1 MIAAEAG
8 AGPVAVDGDGLV
20 LEGVSKSFEGV
31 RAVSDLSLRVPE
43 GLIFGFLG
51 PNGAGKTTTMRMVL
65 DILRPDSGTITWRG
79 RPVDGQTRRRFGYL
93 PEERGLYPKMKVL
106 DQLVY
111 FARLYG
117 MQRDEA
123 AAAAECWLERFGI
136 ADRKGSRLDEL
147 SRGNQQ
153 KVQVLVALVHDPDL
167 ALLDE
172 PFSGLDP
179 LNSELLEEALR
190 DLRDRGK
197 TVLYSSHRLEQ
208 VEELCE
214 GVAIIA
220 RGRLRLTGNLEA
232 IRDAATRRILHVR
245 TSSRTAPDIA
255 GLPLDRVEPGR
266 DYARFSLREGADPQ
280 DVLRSLAARESLEYF
295 ALERPTLQEIFLEAT
310 ADSEEGSAGAVEAA

>member
-1 MIAAEAG
+1 
-8 AGPVAVDGDGLV
+8 
-20 LEGVSKSFEGV
+20 VSKSFEGV
-31 RAVSDLSLRVPE
+31 HAVSELSLRVPE

-51 PNGAGKTTTMRMVL
+51 PNGAGKTTTMRVIL
-65 DILRPDSGTITWRG
+65 DILRPDTGAVRWRG
-79 RPVDGQTRRRFGYL
+79 RPVDDQTRRRFGYL

-106 DQLVY
+106 DQLVF

-117 MQRDEA
+117 MPRAEA
-123 AAAAECWLERFGI
+123 AAAAERWLERFGI
-136 ADRKGSRLDEL
+136 ADRRGSRLEEL

-179 LNSELLEEALR
+179 LNSELLEAALR

-208 VEELCE
+208 VEDLCE
-214 GVAIIA
+214 EVAIIA
-220 RGRLRLTGNLEA
+220 RGQLRLSGNLEA
-232 IRDAATRRILHVR
+232 IRDSAARRILHVR
-245 TSSRTAPDIA
+245 TASRIPPDIT
-255 GLPLDRVEPGR
+255 GLPLDPEEPGR

-280 DVLRSLAARESLEYF
+280 LVLQVLAARETVEYF
-295 ALERPTLQEIFLEAT
+295 AVERPSLQEIFIEAT
-310 ADSEEGSAGAVEAA
+310 ADGAGSSNGDGVEVADGVEAV